1 MRDTLNGNRWCQ
13 CSTTGLPITT
23 SFGLLSLAGLYLLLS
38 KSKPP
43 LLSLSHSLGFPFLF
57 DFVGLVSVWMLR
69 KVKGKQRKMVKE

>member
-1 MRDTLNGNRWCQ
+1 MRGTLNGNRWCQ

-43 LLSLSHSLGFPFLF
+43 LLSLSHSLGFSFLF

-69 KVKGKQRKMVKE
+69 KGKG